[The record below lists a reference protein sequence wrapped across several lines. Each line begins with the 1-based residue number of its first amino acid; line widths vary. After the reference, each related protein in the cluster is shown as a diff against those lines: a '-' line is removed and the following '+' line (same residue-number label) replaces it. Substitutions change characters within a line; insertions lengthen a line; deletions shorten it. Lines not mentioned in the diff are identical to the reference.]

1 MYMHK
6 TVLYAH
12 TACYMATLW
21 VNCAPVDWGRSFIR
35 TPYYALGFY
44 IMMVLLISVPAFAPL
59 TSLPFTASQ
68 AILETLQTSKMARNR
83 GDTTVL
89 GFKYLFNNSSFE
101 SLEFRDRRAIVV
113 GLLLS
118 LLKKNVP

>member
-1 MYMHK
+1 MRVREVCITYFN
-6 TVLYAH
+6 ASFCSINF
-12 TACYMATLW
+12 TA
-21 VNCAPVDWGRSFIR
+21 
-35 TPYYALGFY
+35 
-44 IMMVLLISVPAFAPL
+44 
-59 TSLPFTASQ
+59 FTASQ

-101 SLEFRDRRAIVV
+101 SLEFWDRRAIVV